1 MKGIRER
8 KEETNTTHALPDP
21 TSDWN
26 TKISLLRQRKRRR
39 SILSPFIW
47 QKERVSFVSFDEA
60 TLFSFISHF
69 FSPLLFLL
77 FPLLQ
82 RQKMGKRRV
91 GGGRKG
97 TGKGKLERERKT
109 DTTAASP
116 HSPSSLLFRIKVGG
130 ERGEENFLGLWG
142 EPC

>member
-39 SILSPFIW
+39 SILLLFIW

-69 FSPLLFLL
+69 FLVHFSSF
-77 FPLLQ
+77 FPFAAAPKDGEKEGWG
-82 RQKMGKRRV
+82 REEGN
-91 GGGRKG
+91 RKG
-97 TGKGKLERERKT
+97 KIRKREEDRYN
-109 DTTAASP
+109 SCV
-116 HSPSSLLFRIKVGG
+116 PSLPPF
-130 ERGEENFLGLWG
+130 
-142 EPC
+142 PY